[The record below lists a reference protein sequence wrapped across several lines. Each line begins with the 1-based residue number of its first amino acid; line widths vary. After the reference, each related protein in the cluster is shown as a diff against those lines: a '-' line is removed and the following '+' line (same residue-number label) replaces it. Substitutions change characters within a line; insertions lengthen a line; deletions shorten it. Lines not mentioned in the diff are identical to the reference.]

1 MKAQRELETQ
11 KKFLMQELEISKKQ
25 TQVQHDDFERNIE
38 QFKKDMQYKHREE
51 LDRAQKRMIE
61 KESEVDALRNLI

>member
-11 KKFLMQELEISKKQ
+11 KKFLIQELEISKKQ

-38 QFKKDMQYKHREE
+38 
-51 LDRAQKRMIE
+51 
-61 KESEVDALRNLI
+61 